1 MTGNKTIDNAILFLA
16 LLGTAGCLGVFVYT
30 EMIYQKPLP
39 QNDTELANMMKDSK
53 ETVFPAPFKLDPL
66 IINVKS
72 RKTRL
77 RFLNLQVYIV
87 PLKPNSTDLFESKR
101 AMINDAIID
110 VAGRMEPD
118 ELNSISGKILLEDR
132 VKKEINQ
139 IVNQQ
144 IVKGLLFTKFVVQ

>member
-16 LLGTAGCLGVFVYT
+16 LLGTMGCLGVFVYT

-39 QNDTELANMMKDSK
+39 QNDTELANMMQDSK
-53 ETVFPAPFKLDPL
+53 QSVFPAPFKLDPL

-87 PLKPNSTDLFESKR
+87 PLKPNATDLFESKR

-132 VKKEINQ
+132 VKKAINQ
-139 IVNQQ
+139 IVNKQ